1 MKTSK
6 LKTKNI
12 GFLKKF
18 LAIFLVMM
26 LMLPGFLQVYAQ
38 ATSQGEENFCIDW
51 IENLPT
57 NDEFLNEVKRL
68 PQIDELNEF
77 RKIPTGR
84 RNKSNEIKYINDKKC
99 YESIKK
105 TVEKLKSKVK
115 KRTAPAKALETDM
128 GKGKKY
134 SKYSDVPEKIR
145 LAKAIYRWV
154 AKNIHFSSGGFSM
167 YDYQTSLDPQDAF
180 FVFATRRAVC
190 EGFSRLTQ
198 LMMNMA
204 DIPCVYL
211 GSIMGRGENCGHAFN
226 AVYLEDGSKQ
236 RRGWTL
242 IDTTWGAS
250 SGFGHILD
258 PLKNANELIFT
269 ASQKRQN
276 KVSCVAGRFKNN
288 RGNNLNKNQKNT
300 TYTNIKN
307 KVKKFVTIYL
317 SKQNYIKNKKKCHL
331 LQNKPLNLDIIQR
344 YFPAFYYTGISFK
357 DANRMIV
364 RQSFHKIAGI
374 DGISLEWSKKV
385 NFPALDCSTHEGNG
399 KIEISAWASLS
410 ELEKDNY
417 YVPEYLIKY
426 GLPIEIPCDARRLI
440 LRGDEIIDISGAVN
454 LRYIDTTNS
463 KKYDF
468 DNGIL
473 YEKVGGK
480 RGREVSKLCAA
491 NQSHGFLI

>member
-1 MKTSK
+1 MKNSK
-6 LKTKNI
+6 LKIKNI

-26 LMLPGFLQVYAQ
+26 LMLTGFLQVHTQ
-38 ATSQGEENFCIDW
+38 ATSQGEEDFCIDW

-68 PQIDELNEF
+68 PQIDGLNEF

-99 YESIKK
+99 YESIKE

-115 KRTAPAKALETDM
+115 KRTAPAKALEADM

-134 SKYSDVPEKIR
+134 SKYSDMPEKMR

-226 AVYLEDGSKQ
+226 AVYLEDGSEERK
-236 RRGWTL
+236 GWTL

-250 SGFGHILD
+250 SGSGHSLD

-269 ASQKRQN
+269 AGQKRQN
-276 KVSCVAGRFKNN
+276 KVSCVAGRQVNN
-288 RGNNLNKNQKNT
+288 KGKKFVTVYPSKQK
-300 TYTNIKN
+300 YITNIKN
-307 KVKKFVTIYL
+307 
-317 SKQNYIKNKKKCHL
+317 CHL
-331 LQNKPLNLDIIQR
+331 SPNKPLNLNTTQR
-344 YFPAFYYTGISFK
+344 YFPAFYYKGIEAK
-357 DANRMIV
+357 
-364 RQSFHKIAGI
+364 
-374 DGISLEWSKKV
+374 
-385 NFPALDCSTHEGNG
+385 
-399 KIEISAWASLS
+399 
-410 ELEKDNY
+410 
-417 YVPEYLIKY
+417 
-426 GLPIEIPCDARRLI
+426 
-440 LRGDEIIDISGAVN
+440 
-454 LRYIDTTNS
+454 
-463 KKYDF
+463 
-468 DNGIL
+468 
-473 YEKVGGK
+473 
-480 RGREVSKLCAA
+480 
-491 NQSHGFLI
+491 

>member
-1 MKTSK
+1 MKNSK
-6 LKTKNI
+6 LKIKNI

-26 LMLPGFLQVYAQ
+26 LMLTGFLQVCAQ

-105 TVEKLKSKVK
+105 TVEKLKFKVK
-115 KRTAPAKALETDM
+115 KRTALAKALETDM

-134 SKYSDVPEKIR
+134 SKYSDMPEKMR

-250 SGFGHILD
+250 SGFGHSLD

-288 RGNNLNKNQKNT
+288 RGNNFNKNHKNI
-300 TYTNIKN
+300 TYTNIGN
-307 KVKKFVTIYL
+307 KIKKFVTIYL
-317 SKQNYIKNKKKCHL
+317 SKQNYIKTIKNCHL
-331 LQNKPLNLDIIQR
+331 SQSKPLNLDIIQR
-344 YFPAFYYTGISFK
+344 YFPAFYYKGISFK
-357 DANRMIV
+357 DANRMII

-385 NFPALDCSTHEGNG
+385 NFPALDCSTHEGSG
-399 KIEISAWASLS
+399 KIEISAWSSLS
-410 ELEKDNY
+410 ETEKDNY
-417 YVPEYLIKY
+417 YIPQYLIKY
-426 GLPIEIPCDARRLI
+426 GLPIEIPCDVRRLI
-440 LRGDEIIDISGAVN
+440 LRGDEIIDISSAVN

-463 KKYDF
+463 KRYDF
-468 DNGIL
+468 EKGIL

-480 RGREVSKLCAA
+480 RGKEVARLYAT
-491 NQSHGFLI
+491 N

>member
-1 MKTSK
+1 MKNSK
-6 LKTKNI
+6 LKIKNI

-26 LMLPGFLQVYAQ
+26 LMLTGFLQVHTQ
-38 ATSQGEENFCIDW
+38 ATSQGEEDFCIDW

-99 YESIKK
+99 YESIKE

-115 KRTAPAKALETDM
+115 KRTAPAKALEADM

-134 SKYSDVPEKIR
+134 SKYSDMPEKMR

-236 RRGWTL
+236 RKGWTL

-250 SGFGHILD
+250 SGSGHSLD

-269 ASQKRQN
+269 AGQKRQN
-276 KVSCVAGRFKNN
+276 KVSCVAGRQVNN
-288 RGNNLNKNQKNT
+288 KGKKFVTVYPSKQK
-300 TYTNIKN
+300 YITNIKN
-307 KVKKFVTIYL
+307 
-317 SKQNYIKNKKKCHL
+317 CHL
-331 LQNKPLNLDIIQR
+331 SPNKPLNLNTTQR
-344 YFPAFYYTGISFK
+344 YFPAFYYKGISFK

-385 NFPALDCSTHEGNG
+385 NFPALDCSTHEGSG
-399 KIEISAWASLS
+399 KIEISAWPSLS
-410 ELEKDNY
+410 EPEKDNY
-417 YVPEYLIKY
+417 CVPEYLIKY
-426 GLPIEIPCDARRLI
+426 GLPIEIPCDVRRLI

-454 LRYIDTTNS
+454 LRHIDTTNS
-463 KKYDF
+463 KRYDF

-480 RGREVSKLCAA
+480 RGKEVSRIYAA
-491 NQSHGFLI
+491 N

>member
-1 MKTSK
+1 MKNSN
-6 LKTKNI
+6 LKAKNI
-12 GFLKKF
+12 CFFKKI

-26 LMLPGFLQVYAQ
+26 LMTAGFWQIHTQ

-51 IENLPT
+51 LENLPT
-57 NDEFLNEVKRL
+57 SDEFLNEVKHL
-68 PQIDELNEF
+68 PQIDQLSEC
-77 RKIPTGR
+77 RKISNGFK
-84 RNKSNEIKYINDKKC
+84 NKQNGEKYINDKKC
-99 YESIKK
+99 YAAIKE

-115 KRTAPAKALETDM
+115 KRTAPAGQSETDM

-134 SKYSDVPEKIR
+134 SKYSDMPEKMR

-154 AKNIHFSSGGFSM
+154 AKNIHFSQGGFSM
-167 YDYQTSLDPQDAF
+167 YNYQTSLAPQDAF

-190 EGFSRLTQ
+190 EGYSRLTQ

-226 AVYLEDGSKQ
+226 AVYLDDGITQ

-250 SGFGHILD
+250 SGCGHSLD
-258 PLKNANELIFT
+258 PLKNPNELIFT

-276 KVSCVAGRFKNN
+276 KVCCVAGRFNAN
-288 RGNNLNKNQKNT
+288 RGNNLNKNHKNT
-300 TYTNIKN
+300 TYTNIEN
-307 KVKKFVTIYL
+307 KVKKFITVYP
-317 SKQNYIKNKKKCHL
+317 SKQKYITSIRNFHL
-331 LQNKPLNLDIIQR
+331 SPKKPLNLDSTQR
-344 YFPAFYYTGISFK
+344 YFPAFYYRGISFE

-385 NFPALDCSTHEGNG
+385 NFPALDCSTHEGSG
-399 KIEISAWASLS
+399 KIEVSAWASLS
-410 ELEKDNY
+410 ETEKDNY

-426 GLPIEIPCDARRLI
+426 GLPIEIPCDVRRLI

-468 DNGIL
+468 ENGIL

-480 RGREVSKLCAA
+480 RGREVSRLYAA
-491 NQSHGFLI
+491 I